1 MLDKNRSFSSRQSS
15 RSDRSKMANSSSE
28 RSKDLRALTA
38 GHSYPINIIEFK
50 TTVSGERVVVDLD
63 DVGEVCLTTK
73 ITDYLRSRFDDFK
86 ELQKIVADGL
96 AMLKYIGGWHCEFI
110 YIGE

>member
-1 MLDKNRSFSSRQSS
+1 
-15 RSDRSKMANSSSE
+15 MANSSSE
-28 RSKDLRALTA
+28 RPKDLRALTA
-38 GHSYPINIIEFK
+38 GHSYLINSIGFK

-63 DVGEVCLTTK
+63 DVGEVCLTTR
-73 ITDYLRSRFDDFK
+73 ITDYLHSRLDDDFK

-96 AMLKYIGGWHCEFI
+96 AMLKYIGGWNCEFI